1 MPSGSVLTLL
11 RDLNLLSIL
20 LRFVLSVICGGLI
33 GLERGVKR
41 QAAGFRTHILV
52 CTGACMAMMT
62 GQYIHLFISP
72 GADPARLGAQVIS
85 GIGFLGVGT
94 IVTTHSNKVRGLTTA
109 AGLWAAACIGLAL
122 GIGFYEAALGGTL
135 VVVLAI
141 VVLQRIDEVFYSRV
155 PMMDLY
161 VEMENISLV
170 RNLLVNIRVHRLKI
184 SSMELKKA
192 KSGRQD
198 AIGITLTVRKMDRRD
213 RIDMMEVVSCTEG
226 LTFIEELL

>member
-155 PMMDLY
+155 PMMD
-161 VEMENISLV
+161 
-170 RNLLVNIRVHRLKI
+170 R
-184 SSMELKKA
+184 
-192 KSGRQD
+192 SG
-198 AIGITLTVRKMDRRD
+198 
-213 RIDMMEVVSCTEG
+213 
-226 LTFIEELL
+226 

>member
-170 RNLLVNIRVHRLKI
+170 RNLLVNIREHRLKI